1 MNDGG
6 ASNSGRVTLAGKV
19 AVVTGAS
26 RGIGRAIADAYAADG
41 AHVWCAARTAADLG
55 DVVDGIESRGGSA
68 TAIDLDVTDEA
79 SVRSAFDTIRA
90 AGGGLHIAVLNA
102 GVAPPAA
109 RVAESDLA
117 DWRSAFDVNLFGVV
131 SCATRAVPLL
141 RDAGGGKIIV
151 VGSGTGHQTNKG
163 LGAYA
168 ASKAAV
174 ASVVRTLALELR
186 SDRIAVNE
194 LVPGPVATAMTGF
207 PAAGGDQDTQPIVAR
222 GTQEWLKQPE
232 DVTDLARFLARQP
245 DDGPSGQVFS
255 LMGRLM

>member
-1 MNDGG
+1 MSGDGE
-6 ASNSGRVTLAGKV
+6 LAGKV

-26 RGIGRAIADAYAADG
+26 RGIGRAVAEAYSAEG
-41 AHVWCAARTAADLG
+41 AHVWCAARTVTDLQE
-55 DVVDGIESRGGSA
+55 VVDGIADRGGSA
-68 TAIDLDVTDEA
+68 AAVELDVADEG
-79 SVRSAFDTIRA
+79 SVHDAFARIET
-90 AGGGLHIAVLNA
+90 AGDGLHIAVLNA

-109 RVAESDLA
+109 PVVDSDPA
-117 DWRSAFDVNLFGVV
+117 DWRRTFDVNVFGVV
-131 SCATRAVPLL
+131 SCATHAVPLL
-141 RDAGGGKIIV
+141 REAGGGKIIV

-163 LGAYA
+163 LGTYA

-186 SDRIAVNE
+186 SDHIAVNE

-207 PAAGGDQDTQPIVAR
+207 PPAGGDDDVQPIVAR
-222 GTQEWLKQPE
+222 GTQEWLKQPD